1 MKHKPDGEAEWK
13 TTSIHS
19 ENNNKN
25 KLKKG
30 RIFKWKKV
38 KMKREQWDEYRENQ

>member
-25 KLKKG
+25 KVKRGEYSSGKK
-30 RIFKWKKV
+30 
-38 KMKREQWDEYRENQ
+38 